1 MFLCCIFA
9 MNTIVA
15 YGATEKTCSE
25 TKLYLESGQN
35 IDDDEFLYRND
46 IEHEKAKNGVLNST
60 ARSGGDAMVYECDRS
75 NRDKN
80 CSNRGVVT
88 LEPGHWYMGNRIDHK
103 ETYTC
108 WTNNLLHWNDK
119 WVPGASVCRIQN
131 TEVAIGSSYEKS
143 LTLEQCSGLWITD
156 NINGILFKAVCEEGP
171 VAKCIAVECIDGMEP
186 NTEGI
191 CRPIVKKNC
200 PGGAAVGSREIKPCS
215 ADKANGN
222 QCKRLCGENGVW
234 SDWSIESCKDGYG
247 VILEGK
253 ETKCVKKSQP
263 NPAPTPEP
271 NPVPTPQAVV
281 WNCPV
286 LNFASYVSCPDA
298 DKAIADLKVYC
309 ASNESRSQAGYDAMV
324 NLVNVYIED
333 CQAKQKENDAL
344 NQRNKLNSLNASILG
359 AMDGWKKTLSVWKTN
374 KGDFNTARLASDSV
388 AGVVLGTAGGLI
400 TSKVVK
406 KNQVKTGF
414 EDISCT
420 IGGQKVADWSD
431 EFTVGIQ

>member
-1 MFLCCIFA
+1 MKKLLMFLCCFFA
-9 MNTIVA
+9 LNATNAFAQCEVSNRCINNVFGMFDSTDDILDANELRTRKELNDSKEIRNC
-15 YGATEKTCSE
+15 YWCGAKGENGC
-25 TKLYLESGQN
+25 
-35 IDDDEFLYRND
+35 
-46 IEHEKAKNGVLNST
+46 KNGDMIAGFREDSW
-60 ARSGGDAMVYECDRS
+60 
-75 NRDKN
+75 
-80 CSNRGVVT
+80 VV
-88 LEPGHWYMGNRIDHK
+88 
-103 ETYTC
+103 YTC
-108 WTNNLLHWNDK
+108 YEGTGMSDHWADTTNEIKECQTNGITELQ
-119 WVPGASVCRIQN
+119 RIGEYNSDYDLYSAQDVKTG
-131 TEVAIGSSYEKS
+131 TERSSS
-143 LTLEQCSGLWITD
+143 LTDLYIAAGQTFCKQKKTKVITCD
-156 NINGILFKAVCEEGP
+156 
-171 VAKCIAVECIDGMEP
+171 
-186 NTEGI
+186 
-191 CRPIVKKNC
+191 
-200 PGGAAVGSREIKPCS
+200 GGAAVGSREIKPCS

-263 NPAPTPEP
+263 NPVPTPQPNPVPTPQP

-281 WNCPV
+281 WNCPD
-286 LNFASYVSCPDA
+286 LNFATYVSCPDA

-333 CQAKQKENDAL
+333 CQAKQKEKDAL

-359 AMDGWKKTLSVWKTN
+359 AMDGWKKTLSVWKTS

-420 IGGQKVADWSD
+420 IGGQKVADWHD

>member
-46 IEHEKAKNGVLNST
+46 REHEKAKNGVLNST

-80 CSNRGVVT
+80 CGNRGVVT

-143 LTLEQCSGLWITD
+143 LTLEQCSGL
-156 NINGILFKAVCEEGP
+156 NISDPVNGTLFKAICEEGP
-171 VAKCIAVECIDGMEP
+171 VARCIAIECMSGFEP
-186 NTEGI
+186 DEKGI
-191 CRPIVKKNC
+191 CKPKENEHVSDKPDPTPPVK
-200 PGGAAVGSREIKPCS
+200 PTKP
-215 ADKANGN
+215 
-222 QCKRLCGENGVW
+222 
-234 SDWSIESCKDGYG
+234 
-247 VILEGK
+247 
-253 ETKCVKKSQP
+253 TTPVKP
-263 NPAPTPEP
+263 NPVPTPEP

-324 NLVNVYIED
+324 NLVNVYIKD
-333 CQAKQKENDAL
+333 CEAKQKENDAL

-374 KGDFNTARLASDSV
+374 EGDFNTARLASDSI

-406 KNQVKTGF
+406 KNQVKSGF